1 MSTRHLPRAIGS
13 RGKTAL
19 EIERENFEKSQHV
32 AITKAISATECPVK
46 EKHARTIVLGTFK
59 DHGAGL
65 YWTIGGKLPLQGNP
79 IIAWKFI
86 HVLHKILR
94 DGHPH
99 AIPDSFKNHAI
110 LKELAKLW
118 MHLKEGYGK
127 LIACYCKLMVEKLN
141 FHRKNKEIPGNLN
154 LSDEQ
159 FAKICGS
166 DVNNYVSRKELVI
179 FEISVEML
187 DYMDEILSLQQA
199 VFGSLDMSRSNSM
212 TNSGQCRLAPL
223 ILCIQDSCQ
232 LYDYIVKSL
241 FRLHS
246 SLPPDTLSG
255 HRDRFLSMYKRLK
268 QFYLSSSNLQYF
280 KNLVQV
286 PGLPDEPPNFLIASD
301 FSKHVKPVAVVPD
314 EPEPEAEPEIEVE
327 DLIDTSVSQ
336 PPVQVNNFGNG
347 FPEVDERDHIIERLT
362 KEIQYLRSE
371 IERLKLEDQKILSA
385 QKEEIARLEK
395 ILSELRLS
403 ADRSL
408 KDNDELKKRLKQTE
422 TVHVGAATKLADA
435 EKHAKGF
442 EDKFKKMKDIYQKLR
457 EEHVSLLRTN
467 AEVTKKLDAEKRTVA
482 EKEQLLQESKSEM
495 DRIEQERKVI
505 QESLKQSADQTSSQ
519 LAMTMAKNTDL
530 QTDKEHLEN
539 QLKMLEDT
547 KSSLMNQ
554 LQASEEECS
563 NLQTQLN
570 ELEDEKRTQE
580 SSLTGEITTL
590 QQQFTAL
597 KIEKESSDTELDHQL
612 QELKTKLEQEMSD
625 KKSLEQQLKQQISD
639 LESRLSQSQSDK
651 QNTEQKL
658 SGDIDLIHKQ
668 LLDASIKEGKVIIQD
683 ALDQFQNPTHIAVK
697 CTAEFLLM
705 RTEPVLSSLEMIK
718 GMQGKY
724 NGDRTELANLVK
736 TITGFSHHF
745 GDCVIHG
752 IATTHSANLEA
763 GEELG
768 NACREAGESGL
779 KVLDTLGQGAS
790 IESDVNHAV
799 QCVKKMI
806 TLAEDL
812 VPKSVE
818 IKEKEIGD
826 LVDTEMQSTT
836 SAIEMAARRIAEM
849 LEKTREATS
858 GVELKVNESILDS
871 CTSLMHAIRIL
882 IERSRDL
889 QKEIVAQGRGTSTE
903 KEFYKKNH
911 RWTEGLLSAAKAVGW
926 GATALMEAA
935 DKVVRGEGKFEELIV
950 CSNEIAASTA
960 QLVVASKVKA
970 DRRSK
975 KLTSL
980 SEASK
985 GVTEN
990 TGKVVGSAREGS
1002 QIIEERGLMDF
1013 SKLSLMQTKKN
1024 EMQSQ
1029 VRVLELEKELETE
1042 RYKLGEIRKKHYQLA
1057 GASEGW
1063 DEEEDQECDTES
1075 PRQPTKK

>member
-1 MSTRHLPRAIGS
+1 MSDVTCTYLQNPDLVKKMEDIHIEHLENQLKMLEDTKSSLMNQLQASEEECSNLQTQLNELEDEKRTQESSLTGEITTLQQQF
-13 RGKTAL
+13 TAL
-19 EIERENFEKSQHV
+19 KIEKESSDTELDHQIQELKVCKCYTFTEYKS
-32 AITKAISATECPVK
+32 
-46 EKHARTIVLGTFK
+46 
-59 DHGAGL
+59 
-65 YWTIGGKLPLQGNP
+65 
-79 IIAWKFI
+79 
-86 HVLHKILR
+86 
-94 DGHPH
+94 
-99 AIPDSFKNHAI
+99 
-110 LKELAKLW
+110 
-118 MHLKEGYGK
+118 
-127 LIACYCKLMVEKLN
+127 
-141 FHRKNKEIPGNLN
+141 
-154 LSDEQ
+154 
-159 FAKICGS
+159 
-166 DVNNYVSRKELVI
+166 

-286 PGLPDEPPNFLIASD
+286 PGTSKLLIASD

-482 EKEQLLQESKSEM
+482 EKEQLLKESKSEM

-505 QESLKQSADQTSSQ
+505 QESLKQSADETSSQ

-530 QTDKEHLEN
+530 QTDKEVGMLYCAWSCFRICYIPEACSYWYPTAMSDVTCTYLQNPDLVKKMEDIHIEHLEN

-597 KIEKESSDTELDHQL
+597 KIEKESSDTELDHQI

-625 KKSLEQQLKQQISD
+625 KKSLEQQLRQQISD
-639 LESRLSQSQSDK
+639 LESRLSQSQSEK

-658 SGDIDLIHKQ
+658 SGDIDMIHKQ

-705 RTEPVLSSLEMIK
+705 RTEPVLSSLESIK
-718 GMQGKY
+718 EMQGKY
-724 NGDRTELANLVK
+724 NSDRTELANLVK

-779 KVLDTLGQGAS
+779 KVLDTLGKGAN
-790 IESDVNHAV
+790 IESDVNLAV

-889 QKEIVAQGRGTSTE
+889 QKEIVAQGRGTSSE

-911 RWTEGLLSAAKAVGW
+911 RWTELVLLNIYR
-926 GATALMEAA
+926 EAA
-935 DKVVRGEGKFEELIV
+935 DKVVKGEGKFEELIV

-1042 RYKLGEIRKKHYQLA
+1042 RYKLGELRKKHYQLA

-1063 DEEEDQECDTES
+1063 DEDEDQECDTES

>member
-1 MSTRHLPRAIGS
+1 
-13 RGKTAL
+13 
-19 EIERENFEKSQHV
+19 
-32 AITKAISATECPVK
+32 
-46 EKHARTIVLGTFK
+46 
-59 DHGAGL
+59 
-65 YWTIGGKLPLQGNP
+65 
-79 IIAWKFI
+79 
-86 HVLHKILR
+86 
-94 DGHPH
+94 
-99 AIPDSFKNHAI
+99 
-110 LKELAKLW
+110 
-118 MHLKEGYGK
+118 
-127 LIACYCKLMVEKLN
+127 
-141 FHRKNKEIPGNLN
+141 
-154 LSDEQ
+154 
-159 FAKICGS
+159 
-166 DVNNYVSRKELVI
+166 
-179 FEISVEML
+179 
-187 DYMDEILSLQQA
+187 
-199 VFGSLDMSRSNSM
+199 
-212 TNSGQCRLAPL
+212 
-223 ILCIQDSCQ
+223 
-232 LYDYIVKSL
+232 
-241 FRLHS
+241 
-246 SLPPDTLSG
+246 
-255 HRDRFLSMYKRLK
+255 
-268 QFYLSSSNLQYF
+268 
-280 KNLVQV
+280 
-286 PGLPDEPPNFLIASD
+286 
-301 FSKHVKPVAVVPD
+301 
-314 EPEPEAEPEIEVE
+314 
-327 DLIDTSVSQ
+327 
-336 PPVQVNNFGNG
+336 
-347 FPEVDERDHIIERLT
+347 
-362 KEIQYLRSE
+362 
-371 IERLKLEDQKILSA
+371 
-385 QKEEIARLEK
+385 
-395 ILSELRLS
+395 
-403 ADRSL
+403 
-408 KDNDELKKRLKQTE
+408 
-422 TVHVGAATKLADA
+422 
-435 EKHAKGF
+435 
-442 EDKFKKMKDIYQKLR
+442 
-457 EEHVSLLRTN
+457 
-467 AEVTKKLDAEKRTVA
+467 
-482 EKEQLLQESKSEM
+482 
-495 DRIEQERKVI
+495 
-505 QESLKQSADQTSSQ
+505 
-519 LAMTMAKNTDL
+519 
-530 QTDKEHLEN
+530 
-539 QLKMLEDT
+539 MLEDT

-580 SSLTGEITTL
+580 TSLTGEITTL

-651 QNTEQKL
+651 QNIEQKL

-705 RTEPVLSSLEMIK
+705 RTEPVLSSLETIK

-1063 DEEEDQECDTES
+1063 DEEE
-1075 PRQPTKK
+1075 TKK

>member
-1 MSTRHLPRAIGS
+1 M
-13 RGKTAL
+13 
-19 EIERENFEKSQHV
+19 
-32 AITKAISATECPVK
+32 
-46 EKHARTIVLGTFK
+46 
-59 DHGAGL
+59 
-65 YWTIGGKLPLQGNP
+65 
-79 IIAWKFI
+79 
-86 HVLHKILR
+86 
-94 DGHPH
+94 
-99 AIPDSFKNHAI
+99 
-110 LKELAKLW
+110 
-118 MHLKEGYGK
+118 
-127 LIACYCKLMVEKLN
+127 
-141 FHRKNKEIPGNLN
+141 
-154 LSDEQ
+154 
-159 FAKICGS
+159 S
-166 DVNNYVSRKELVI
+166 DVTCTYLQNPDLV
-179 FEISVEML
+179 
-187 DYMDEILSLQQA
+187 
-199 VFGSLDMSRSNSM
+199 
-212 TNSGQCRLAPL
+212 
-223 ILCIQDSCQ
+223 
-232 LYDYIVKSL
+232 
-241 FRLHS
+241 
-246 SLPPDTLSG
+246 
-255 HRDRFLSMYKRLK
+255 
-268 QFYLSSSNLQYF
+268 
-280 KNLVQV
+280 KNM
-286 PGLPDEPPNFLIASD
+286 
-301 FSKHVKPVAVVPD
+301 
-314 EPEPEAEPEIEVE
+314 E
-327 DLIDTSVSQ
+327 DI
-336 PPVQVNNFGNG
+336 
-347 FPEVDERDHIIERLT
+347 HI
-362 KEIQYLRSE
+362 
-371 IERLKLEDQKILSA
+371 
-385 QKEEIARLEK
+385 
-395 ILSELRLS
+395 
-403 ADRSL
+403 
-408 KDNDELKKRLKQTE
+408 
-422 TVHVGAATKLADA
+422 
-435 EKHAKGF
+435 
-442 EDKFKKMKDIYQKLR
+442 
-457 EEHVSLLRTN
+457 
-467 AEVTKKLDAEKRTVA
+467 
-482 EKEQLLQESKSEM
+482 
-495 DRIEQERKVI
+495 
-505 QESLKQSADQTSSQ
+505 
-519 LAMTMAKNTDL
+519 
-530 QTDKEHLEN
+530 EHLEN

-580 SSLTGEITTL
+580 TSLTGEITTL

-651 QNTEQKL
+651 QNIEQKL

-705 RTEPVLSSLEMIK
+705 RTEPVLSSLETIK

-1063 DEEEDQECDTES
+1063 DEEE
-1075 PRQPTKK
+1075 TKK

>member
-1 MSTRHLPRAIGS
+1 MSTRHLPRAIAS
-13 RGKTAL
+13 RGKTPI

-32 AITKAISATECPVK
+32 AINKAINSVECPVK
-46 EKHARTIVLGTFK
+46 EKHVRTAVLGTFK

-65 YWTIGGKLPLQGNP
+65 YWSIAGKLPLQGNP
-79 IIAWKFI
+79 IVAWKFC

-94 DGHPH
+94 DGHQH
-99 AIPDSFKNHAI
+99 AIPDSYKNHTI
-110 LKELAKLW
+110 LVELGKLW
-118 MHLKEGYGK
+118 THLKEGYGK
-127 LIACYCKLMVEKLN
+127 LIACYCRLLVEKLN
-141 FHRKNKEIPGNLN
+141 FHRKNKDIPGNLK

-166 DVNNYVSRKELVI
+166 DVNNY

-187 DYMDEILSLQQA
+187 DYMDEVLSLQQA

-268 QFYLSSSNLQYF
+268 QFYFSSSNLQYF

-286 PGLPDEPPNFLIASD
+286 PSLPDEPPNFLIASD
-301 FSKHVKPVAVVPD
+301 FSKHVKPVAVVPEEPD
-314 EPEPEAEPEIEVE
+314 PEPEVEVE
-327 DLIDTSVSQ
+327 DLIDTSEPP
-336 PPVQVNNFGNG
+336 PPVQAFKFGNG
-347 FPEVDERDHIIERLT
+347 FDLPEIDERDLLIERLK
-362 KEIQYLRSE
+362 KEIQYLKAE
-371 IERLKLEDQKILSA
+371 IERLKVEDQKILAA

-408 KDNDELKKRLKQTE
+408 KENDELKKKLEKA
-422 TVHVGAATKLADA
+422 TVHVGAAVKLTEA
-435 EKHAKGF
+435 EKQAKAY
-442 EDKFKKMKDIYQKLR
+442 EEKFKKMRDIYQKLR

-467 AEVTKKLDAEKRTVA
+467 ADVTKKLDAEKRTVA
-482 EKEQLLQESKSEM
+482 EKEQLLKESRSEM

-505 QESLKQSADQTSSQ
+505 QESLKQSADETSSQ

-530 QTDKEHLEN
+530 QTEKEHLEN

-547 KSSLMNQ
+547 KSSLMSQ
-554 LQASEEECS
+554 LQTAEEECT
-563 NLQTQLN
+563 NLQNQLDH
-570 ELEDEKRTQE
+570 LEEEKRLQE
-580 SSLTGEITTL
+580 SSLSGEISNL
-590 QQQFTAL
+590 QQQLTTL
-597 KIEKESSDTELDHQL
+597 KVEKESLDSKLNGEIHD
-612 QELKTKLEQEMSD
+612 LKFRLEQERAE
-625 KKSLEQQLKQQISD
+625 KKSMEDQLRQQISD
-639 LESRLSQSQSDK
+639 LESKLTDK
-651 QNTEQKL
+651 QTTEKKL
-658 SGDIDLIHKQ
+658 MEDMDLLHKR
-668 LLDASIKEGKVIIQD
+668 LLGTSIKEGKAIIHD
-683 ALDQFQNPTHIAVK
+683 ALDQFDNPTHIAVK

-705 RTEPVLSSLEMIK
+705 RTEPVLASLEK
-718 GMQGKY
+718 LKEVEGKY
-724 NGDRTELANLVK
+724 SIDKTELASLVQS
-736 TITGFSHHF
+736 ITGFSHHL

-752 IATTHSANLEA
+752 IATTHSANLDA

-768 NACREAGESGL
+768 NACRNAGESGL
-779 KVLDTLGQGAS
+779 KVLDTLETGGN
-790 IESDVNHAV
+790 IDGDVQNAIL
-799 QCVKKMI
+799 CVKKMI
-806 TLAEDL
+806 SLAEDL
-812 VPKSVE
+812 VPKMVDV
-818 IKEKEIGD
+818 KEKEIGD
-826 LVDTEMQSTT
+826 LVDNEMSSTT
-836 SAIEMAARRIAEM
+836 SAIEEAARRIAEM
-849 LEKTREATS
+849 LEKTRDETT

-871 CTSLMHAIRIL
+871 CTGLMHAIRIL

-889 QKEIVAQGRGTSTE
+889 QREIVAQGRGTSTE

-935 DKVVRGEGKFEELIV
+935 DKVVKGEGKFEELIV

-975 KLTSL
+975 KLTLL
-980 SEASK
+980 SEASR

-990 TGKVVGSAREGS
+990 AGKVVGSAREGS
-1002 QIIEERGLMDF
+1002 QIIEEQGLMDF
-1013 SKLSLMQTKKN
+1013 SKLSLMQTKKH

-1029 VRVLELEKELETE
+1029 VRVLELEKELEME

-1063 DEEEDQECDTES
+1063 DEDQS
-1075 PRQPTKK
+1075 KK

>member
-1 MSTRHLPRAIGS
+1 MSDVTCTYLQNPDLVKKMEDIHIEHLENQLKMLEDTKSSLMNQLQASEEECSNLQTQLNELEDEKRTQESSLTGEITTLQQQF
-13 RGKTAL
+13 TAL
-19 EIERENFEKSQHV
+19 KIEKESSDTELDHQIQELKVCKCYTFTEYKS
-32 AITKAISATECPVK
+32 
-46 EKHARTIVLGTFK
+46 
-59 DHGAGL
+59 
-65 YWTIGGKLPLQGNP
+65 
-79 IIAWKFI
+79 
-86 HVLHKILR
+86 
-94 DGHPH
+94 
-99 AIPDSFKNHAI
+99 
-110 LKELAKLW
+110 
-118 MHLKEGYGK
+118 
-127 LIACYCKLMVEKLN
+127 
-141 FHRKNKEIPGNLN
+141 
-154 LSDEQ
+154 
-159 FAKICGS
+159 
-166 DVNNYVSRKELVI
+166 

-286 PGLPDEPPNFLIASD
+286 PGTSKLLIASD

-482 EKEQLLQESKSEM
+482 EKEQLL
-495 DRIEQERKVI
+495 
-505 QESLKQSADQTSSQ
+505 
-519 LAMTMAKNTDL
+519 KNPDL
-530 QTDKEHLEN
+530 VKKMEDIHIEHLEN

-597 KIEKESSDTELDHQL
+597 KIEKESSDTELDHQI

-625 KKSLEQQLKQQISD
+625 KKSLEQQLRQQISD
-639 LESRLSQSQSDK
+639 LESRLSQSQSEK

-658 SGDIDLIHKQ
+658 SGDIDMIHKQ

-705 RTEPVLSSLEMIK
+705 RTEPVLSSLESIK
-718 GMQGKY
+718 EMQGKY
-724 NGDRTELANLVK
+724 NSDRTELANLVK

-779 KVLDTLGQGAS
+779 KVLDTLGKGAN
-790 IESDVNHAV
+790 IESDVNLAV

-889 QKEIVAQGRGTSTE
+889 QKEIVAQGRGTSSE

-911 RWTEGLLSAAKAVGW
+911 RWTELVLLNIYR
-926 GATALMEAA
+926 EAA
-935 DKVVRGEGKFEELIV
+935 DKVVKGEGKFEELIV

-1042 RYKLGEIRKKHYQLA
+1042 RYKLGELRKKHYQLA

-1063 DEEEDQECDTES
+1063 DEDEDQECDTES

>member
-1 MSTRHLPRAIGS
+1 MSNRHLPRAIAS
-13 RGKTAL
+13 RGKTAV

-32 AITKAISATECPVK
+32 AISKAINTVECPVK
-46 EKHARTIVLGTFK
+46 EKHVRTTVLGTFK

-65 YWTIGGKLPLQGNP
+65 YWLIGGKLPLQGNP
-79 IIAWKFI
+79 IVAWKFL

-94 DGHPH
+94 DGHHH
-99 AIPDSFKNHAI
+99 AIPDSYKNHTI
-110 LKELAKLW
+110 LIEMGKMW
-118 MHLKEGYGK
+118 THLKEGYGK
-127 LIACYCKLMVEKLN
+127 LIACYCKLLVEKLN
-141 FHRKNKEIPGNLN
+141 FHRKNKEIPGNLTYLMN
-154 LSDEQ
+154 SLLRS
-159 FAKICGS
+159 GS
-166 DVNNYVSRKELVI
+166 DVNNYDVRYS

-187 DYMDEILSLQQA
+187 DYVDEILNLQQA

-268 QFYLSSSNLQYF
+268 QFYFSSSNLQYF

-314 EPEPEAEPEIEVE
+314 EPEPEPEEVE
-327 DLIDTSVSQ
+327 DLIDTTE
-336 PPVQVNNFGNG
+336 PPPPVNNFGNG
-347 FPEVDERDHIIERLT
+347 FGPPEIDERDLIIERLS
-362 KEIQYLRSE
+362 KQIQNLTAE
-371 IERLKLEDQKILSA
+371 IERLKLEDQKIMAA
-385 QKEEIARLEK
+385 QKEEIVRLEK

-403 ADRSL
+403 ADRAL
-408 KDNDELKKRLKQTE
+408 KDNDELKKKLDKASI
-422 TVHVGAATKLADA
+422 HVGAAVKLTEA
-435 EKHAKGF
+435 EKQAKGY

-482 EKEQLLQESKSEM
+482 EKEQLLKESKSEM

-505 QESLKQSADQTSSQ
+505 QESLKQSADETSSQ

-547 KSSLMNQ
+547 KTSLMTQ
-554 LQASEEECS
+554 LQTAEEECTS
-563 NLQTQLN
+563 LQTQLDQM
-570 ELEDEKRTQE
+570 EEEKRTQE
-580 SSLTGEITTL
+580 SSLSGEINTL
-590 QQQFTAL
+590 QQQLTAL
-597 KIEKESSDTELDHQL
+597 MVEKESLDAKLNQEIH
-612 QELKTKLEQEMSD
+612 ELKSKVEQE
-625 KKSLEQQLKQQISD
+625 KAEKNSLEDQLRKQISD
-639 LESRLSQSQSDK
+639 LESRLSQTEKDK
-651 QNTEQKL
+651 QNTENKL
-658 SGDIDLIHKQ
+658 TDDISLLHKS
-668 LLDASIKEGKVIIQD
+668 LLGTSIQEGKAIIQD
-683 ALDQFQNPTHIAVK
+683 ALDQFENPTHIAVK
-697 CTAEFLLM
+697 CTAEFLLL
-705 RTEPVLSSLEMIK
+705 RTEPVLSSIENLK

-724 NGDRTELANLVK
+724 TSNKSELANLVK
-736 TITGFSHHF
+736 SITGFSHHL

-752 IATTHSANLEA
+752 IATTHSANLDA

-768 NACREAGESGL
+768 NACRDAGESGL
-779 KVLDTLGQGAS
+779 KVLDTLEKGAN
-790 IESDVNHAV
+790 IEGDADHAIK
-799 QCVKKMI
+799 CMKKMI
-806 TLAEDL
+806 AIAEDL
-812 VPKSVE
+812 VPKMVDV
-818 IKEKEIGD
+818 KEKEIGD
-826 LVDTEMQSTT
+826 LVDNEMSSTT
-836 SAIEMAARRIAEM
+836 AAIEEAARRIAEM
-849 LEKTREATS
+849 LEKTRDETT

-889 QKEIVAQGRGTSTE
+889 QREIVAQGRGTSTE
-903 KEFYKKNH
+903 KDFYKKNH

-935 DKVVRGEGKFEELIV
+935 DKVVKGEGKFEELIV

-970 DRRSK
+970 NRGSK
-975 KLTSL
+975 KLTLL
-980 SEASK
+980 SEASR
-985 GVTEN
+985 GVTQN

-1002 QIIEERGLMDF
+1002 QTIEEQGLMDF
-1013 SKLSLMQTKKN
+1013 SKLSLMQSKKH

-1042 RYKLGEIRKKHYQLA
+1042 RYKLGEFRKKHYQLA
-1057 GASEGW
+1057 GASAGW
-1063 DEEEDQECDTES
+1063 DEDQM
-1075 PRQPTKK
+1075 KK

>member
-1 MSTRHLPRAIGS
+1 MSDVTCTYLQNPDLVKKMEDIHIEHLENQLKMLEDTKSSLMNQLQASEEECSNLQTQLNELEDEKRTQESSLTGEITTLQQQF
-13 RGKTAL
+13 TAL
-19 EIERENFEKSQHV
+19 KIEKESSDTELDHQIQELKVCKCYTFTEYKS
-32 AITKAISATECPVK
+32 
-46 EKHARTIVLGTFK
+46 
-59 DHGAGL
+59 
-65 YWTIGGKLPLQGNP
+65 
-79 IIAWKFI
+79 
-86 HVLHKILR
+86 
-94 DGHPH
+94 
-99 AIPDSFKNHAI
+99 
-110 LKELAKLW
+110 
-118 MHLKEGYGK
+118 
-127 LIACYCKLMVEKLN
+127 
-141 FHRKNKEIPGNLN
+141 
-154 LSDEQ
+154 
-159 FAKICGS
+159 
-166 DVNNYVSRKELVI
+166 

-286 PGLPDEPPNFLIASD
+286 PGTSKLLIASD

-482 EKEQLLQESKSEM
+482 EKEQLLKESKSEM

-505 QESLKQSADQTSSQ
+505 QESLKQSADETSSQ

-597 KIEKESSDTELDHQL
+597 KIEKESSDTELDHQI

-625 KKSLEQQLKQQISD
+625 KKSLEQQLRQQISD
-639 LESRLSQSQSDK
+639 LESRLSQSQSEK

-658 SGDIDLIHKQ
+658 SGDIDMIHKQ

-705 RTEPVLSSLEMIK
+705 RTEPVLSSLESIK
-718 GMQGKY
+718 EMQGKY
-724 NGDRTELANLVK
+724 NSDRTELANLVK

-779 KVLDTLGQGAS
+779 KVLDTLGKGAN
-790 IESDVNHAV
+790 IESDVNLAV

-889 QKEIVAQGRGTSTE
+889 QKEIVAQGRGTSSE

-911 RWTEGLLSAAKAVGW
+911 RWTELVLLNIYR
-926 GATALMEAA
+926 EAA
-935 DKVVRGEGKFEELIV
+935 DKVVKGEGKFEELIV

-1042 RYKLGEIRKKHYQLA
+1042 RYKLGELRKKHYQLA

-1063 DEEEDQECDTES
+1063 DEDEDQECDTES

>member
-166 DVNNYVSRKELVI
+166 DVNNY

-482 EKEQLLQESKSEM
+482 EKEQLLQNP
-495 DRIEQERKVI
+495 DLV
-505 QESLKQSADQTSSQ
+505 
-519 LAMTMAKNTDL
+519 KNMEDIHI
-530 QTDKEHLEN
+530 EHLEN

-580 SSLTGEITTL
+580 TSLTGEITTL

-639 LESRLSQSQSDK
+639 LESRLSQSQSEK

-705 RTEPVLSSLEMIK
+705 RTEPVLSSLETIK

-724 NGDRTELANLVK
+724 NGDKTELANLVK

-1063 DEEEDQECDTES
+1063 DEEE
-1075 PRQPTKK
+1075 TKK